1 MDLNKREAC
10 SEELENGQNC
20 DEEKEQILK
29 HCYNE
34 FKIDISFFLKLHE
47 QKINIYKLKSDYVNL
62 ISETYIKKIKVEY
75 KYKDI
80 NNLDIIEFYY
90 PYRNTSYVEINKSS
104 FDIDKMCVMPQENEQ
119 EENIKKTNNY
129 NKKYQGILLN
139 FNTLEEF
146 LNANKIKHV
155 ETSMNDIKMYIA
167 CENKKKTCI
176 YDNSFWEY
184 KEGELNLFEK
194 INKYLIL
201 SYFDLKKCICYYSI
215 ANPVI
220 KPVENFKELTPSKRL
235 HIYIDTEYAYLNND
249 KNEINVIDTIYL
261 SHKLDN
267 CFNNN
272 KLFVKSRI
280 FLLLR
285 CKIPKN
291 DDEKS
296 ETYYDEFM
304 ENAHEV
310 LSNTPSEE
318 DNEFYKINSFKNLY
332 EYIFYDNTNKDNSL
346 NDDQQNKHISHYN
359 ILRKNL
365 NLVVLP
371 ISCLNELKEDINIS
385 KNKIL
390 KNIKKELFDIYIC
403 MIDPNYV
410 CNSLNWDARNLLYF
424 LTIKYELYNFYIDLL
439 AFRDIGM
446 FDDNIIC
453 SFNSKKKLI
462 FKCPI
467 FSKELQTSTNN
478 TQTLFTDIPNILGIN
493 YDLLG
498 TLNCSERSKIFNLGL
513 VSKCNYSTNNLNK
526 SGDTNLGEGQN
537 RLIKFFL
544 NSSMFNIKIVGFS
557 DFFKTTQY
565 DKDRKSDSFQNYKDR
580 KSDHFQSGEMRKD
593 MNLLKY
599 EIIGGWKKY
608 VEKKNNKIKESII
621 YIINLNN
628 FLNKNTIQRISLE
641 LNIKLIRWRILK
653 NFKFEKIH
661 DLKILIIG
669 LGTLGCSVARTC
681 VAWGIK
687 NFTFIDNSRVS
698 YSNVSRQCL
707 FTLDDAE
714 SCSNMGEYKSV
725 AAKNNLLKISPDLN
739 ITSKIMDIPMPGHLN
754 YLKNE
759 NLYKTI
765 EELDN
770 LIDNHDAVFLLTDS
784 KESRYFPSLL
794 IAEKHYNC
802 LKKYKKL
809 TTDCDSNI
817 NDICKLDG
825 DNITYS
831 NYMCILNEGIENDR
845 SKNGGNKHV
854 SNEQSFN
861 KKNEFI
867 DHRNTFYSNIL
878 SRINQINKMPPL
890 GISVALGFDS
900 FQVIRHPYLYFKAAC
915 YFCNDMNSPTD
926 SISYRTLDEKCT
938 VTRPGISSISSSIA
952 TELLISLTQH
962 PLQFSAPHIESDQY
976 ICFDLKGDD
985 LKNKNVETSNSFVS
999 CLGATPHIITFNLSN
1014 LSMRKLYS
1022 DAFDKCVCCSEYVI
1036 LKYQE
1041 NKPEFVKKV
1050 IIESLMLEEITN
1062 MGMLKQA
1069 DEGEVIILD

>member
-1 MDLNKREAC
+1 MDINKREEC
-10 SEELENGQNC
+10 SEELENGQKCN
-20 DEEKEQILK
+20 EEKEQILK

-62 ISETYIKKIKVEY
+62 ISETYVKKIKVEY

-90 PYRNTSYVEINKSS
+90 PYRNTSFVEINKSS
-104 FDIDKMCVMPQENEQ
+104 FDIDKMCVLPRENEQ
-119 EENIKKTNNY
+119 EENIKKTNSY

-155 ETSMNDIKMYIA
+155 DNSMNNIKMYVV
-167 CENKKKTCI
+167 CEDNENKKQACI

-220 KPVENFKELTPSKRL
+220 KPVENFKEITPSKRL
-235 HIYIDTEYAYLNND
+235 HIYIDTENAYLNND
-249 KNEINVIDTIYL
+249 INEINVIDTIYL
-261 SHKLDN
+261 SQKFDN
-267 CFNNN
+267 CFNNH

-291 DDEKS
+291 GDAKS
-296 ETYYDEFM
+296 ESYYDAFM
-304 ENAHEV
+304 QNAHEV
-310 LSNTPSEE
+310 LSNTQSEE
-318 DNEFYKINSFKNLY
+318 DNEFYKINNFKNLY
-332 EYIFYDNTNKDNSL
+332 EYIFYDNTDKENSL
-346 NDDQQNKHISHYN
+346 NINQQNKRISHYN

-371 ISCLNELKEDINIS
+371 ISCLNELKEEINMS
-385 KNKIL
+385 NNKIL
-390 KNIKKELFDIYIC
+390 KNVKKELFDIYIC

-424 LTIKYELYNFYIDLL
+424 LTIKYELYDFNINLL

-446 FDDNIIC
+446 LDDNIIC
-453 SFNSKKKLI
+453 SFNSKKKFI

-467 FSKELQTSTNN
+467 LPKELQTSSNN
-478 TQTLFTDIPNILGIN
+478 TQTLFTDISNILGIN
-493 YDLLG
+493 YDIVD
-498 TLNCSERSKIFNLGL
+498 TLNCSEKSKIFNLGL
-513 VSKCNYSTNNLNK
+513 VKKCNYSTNNLNK
-526 SGDTNLGEGQN
+526 SGDTNFGEGQN
-537 RLIKFFL
+537 KLIKFFL
-544 NSSMFNIKIVGFS
+544 NSSMFNIKIMGFS
-557 DFFKTTQY
+557 DFFKTN
-565 DKDRKSDSFQNYKDR
+565 KNGENSKCENFQN
-580 KSDHFQSGEMRKD
+580 GEMCKD

-599 EIIGGWKKY
+599 EIIAGWKKY
-608 VEKKNNKIKESII
+608 IEKKNNKIKESII

-714 SCSNMGEYKSV
+714 SCSNTGEYKSV

-770 LIDNHDAVFLLTDS
+770 LIDNHDVVFLLTDS

-802 LKKYKKL
+802 LKQYTKL
-809 TTDCDSNI
+809 TNHCNSNI
-817 NDICKLDG
+817 NDACKLDG

-831 NYMCILNEGIENDR
+831 NYMCILNEGIEN
-845 SKNGGNKHV
+845 KNVNNK
-854 SNEQSFN
+854 QIFD
-861 KKNEFI
+861 KKNEFT
-867 DHRNTFYSNIL
+867 DQRNIFYSNIL
-878 SRINQINKMPPL
+878 SKINQINKMPPL

-976 ICFDLKGDD
+976 ICFDSKGDN
-985 LKNKNVETSNSFVS
+985 LKNTNVETSNSFVS

-1022 DAFDKCVCCSEYVI
+1022 DAFDKCVCCSEHVI

-1050 IIESLMLEEITN
+1050 ISESLMLEQITN

-1069 DEGEVIILD
+1069 DEGDVIILD

>member
-1 MDLNKREAC
+1 MDINKREEC
-10 SEELENGQNC
+10 SDELGKMQKCNEENG
-20 DEEKEQILK
+20 EILK

-62 ISETYIKKIKVEY
+62 ISEMYVKKIKVEY

-90 PYRNTSYVEINKSS
+90 PYRNTSFIEINKSS
-104 FDIDKMCVMPQENEQ
+104 FDIDKMCVMPREKEQ
-119 EENIKKTNNY
+119 EETIKKTNSY
-129 NKKYQGILLN
+129 NKKYQGVLLN

-155 ETSMNDIKMYIA
+155 ENSMNDIKMYA
-167 CENKKKTCI
+167 VCENSENKKKACI

-184 KEGELNLFEK
+184 KEGELNFFEK

-220 KPVENFKELTPSKRL
+220 KPVENFKEVAPSKRL
-235 HIYIDTEYAYLNND
+235 HIYIDTENAYLNND
-249 KNEINVIDTIYL
+249 TNEINVIDTIYL
-261 SHKLDN
+261 SQKFDN
-267 CFNNN
+267 CFNNH
-272 KLFVKSRI
+272 KLFVKSRV

-291 DDEKS
+291 GDSKNEN
-296 ETYYDEFM
+296 YYDKFM
-304 ENAHEV
+304 QNAHEV
-310 LSNTPSEE
+310 LSNSQSEE

-332 EYIFYDNTNKDNSL
+332 EYIFYDNTGKENSL
-346 NDDQQNKHISHYN
+346 NNDQQNKRISHYN
-359 ILRKNL
+359 ILKKNL

-371 ISCLNELKEDINIS
+371 ISCLTELKKEINIS
-385 KNKIL
+385 ENKIL
-390 KNIKKELFDIYIC
+390 KSVKKELFDIYIC

-424 LTIKYELYNFYIDLL
+424 LTIKYELYNFNINLL

-446 FDDNIIC
+446 LGDNIIY
-453 SFNSKKKLI
+453 SFNDNKKFI

-467 FSKELQTSTNN
+467 FSKELQTNSNN
-478 TQTLFTDIPNILGIN
+478 TQTLFTDISNILGIN
-493 YDLLG
+493 YDLVD
-498 TLNCSERSKIFNLGL
+498 TLNCSEKSKIFNSGL
-513 VSKCNYSTNNLNK
+513 IKKCNYSNNNLNK
-526 SGDTNLGEGQN
+526 SGDINFGEGQN
-537 RLIKFFL
+537 KLIKFFL
-544 NSSMFNIKIVGFS
+544 NSSMFNIKIVGSS
-557 DFFKTTQY
+557 DFFKTNKNVENSKHSNFQ
-565 DKDRKSDSFQNYKDR
+565 DCENRRHGNFQNC
-580 KSDHFQSGEMRKD
+580 E
-593 MNLLKY
+593 L
-599 EIIGGWKKY
+599 IGGWKKY
-608 VEKKNNKIKESII
+608 VEKRNNKIKESTI

-714 SCSNMGEYKSV
+714 SCSNTGEYKSV

-759 NLYKTI
+759 NLYKTV

-770 LIDNHDAVFLLTDS
+770 LIDNHDVVFLLTDS

-794 IAEKHYNC
+794 IAEKNYNC
-802 LKKYKKL
+802 LKKYAKL
-809 TTDCDSNI
+809 TTPCNSNI
-817 NDICKLDG
+817 NDACKLDEDNTMQFA

-831 NYMCILNEGIENDR
+831 NYMCILNESIEN
-845 SKNGGNKHV
+845 KNMNDK
-854 SNEQSFN
+854 QIFN
-861 KKNEFI
+861 KKNEFT
-867 DHRNTFYSNIL
+867 DQRNIFYSNIL
-878 SRINQINKMPPL
+878 SKINQIDKMPPL

-900 FQVIRHPYLYFKAAC
+900 FQVIRHPYLYFKSAC

-926 SISYRTLDEKCT
+926 SVSYRTLDEKCT

-976 ICFDLKGDD
+976 ICFDSKGDN

-1022 DAFDKCVCCSEYVI
+1022 DAFDKCVCCSEHVI

-1041 NKPEFVKKV
+1041 NKPEFIKKV
-1050 IIESLMLEEITN
+1050 ISESLVLEQITN

-1069 DEGEVIILD
+1069 DEGDVIILD